1 MALATAPAR
10 QNKSFARCLRCATP
24 LRDRQVCPCC
34 GRDAAAPAA
43 QTAEPQSK
51 APAAQARPAA
61 KPAAKLCQMCLASV
75 PAAEIQERDGKAVC
89 AQCIA
94 MLNKA
99 PRQDPQATQPEAPQ
113 PAQAVPQPRATPA
126 PVPAQRTQTP
136 NEPAPESE
144 LKFDRYKEEQLKKK
158 LTWVKV
164 VLWIAAVV
172 LLLTGAGTFF
182 LGDFGESAARS
193 NSAEEQALEIM
204 EEAGSTAE
212 ETAARKAEEAAA
224 RAALMEAGSKLKL
237 VAYAQFGI
245 AFAFIVMAF
254 LTNTYPFEISLAALL
269 MYLALEAYTI
279 HSDGEWPS
287 LFGCL
292 IIVVIAA
299 NLAIGVQ
306 AGLEIRKL
314 RAARKA

>member
-1 MALATAPAR
+1 M
-10 QNKSFARCLRCATP
+10 
-24 LRDRQVCPCC
+24 
-34 GRDAAAPAA
+34 
-43 QTAEPQSK
+43 AEPQPK
-51 APAAQARPAA
+51 AQPAPAAQARPAA

-99 PRQDPQATQPEAPQ
+99 PRQEPQAAPQPEAPQ
-113 PAQAVPQPRATPA
+113 PAQAAPKPRTTPA
-126 PVPAQRTQTP
+126 PAQQTQIP
-136 NEPAPESE
+136 NEPAPEPE
-144 LKFDRYKEEQLKKK
+144 LKFDRYQEEQLKKK

-172 LLLTGAGTFF
+172 LMLTGAGTFF
-182 LGDFGESAARS
+182 LGDLGQSAARS
-193 NSAEEQALEIM
+193 NNAEEQALEIM
-204 EEAGSTAE
+204 EEAGSTPE
-212 ETAARKAEEAAA
+212 ETAARKAEEAAV
-224 RAALMEAGSKLKL
+224 RAELMEAGSKLKL

-245 AFAFIVMAF
+245 ALAFIVMAF
-254 LTNTYPFEISLAALL
+254 LTNSYPFEISLAALL
-269 MYLALEAYTI
+269 MYLALEAYSI

-306 AGLEIRKL
+306 AGVEIRKL